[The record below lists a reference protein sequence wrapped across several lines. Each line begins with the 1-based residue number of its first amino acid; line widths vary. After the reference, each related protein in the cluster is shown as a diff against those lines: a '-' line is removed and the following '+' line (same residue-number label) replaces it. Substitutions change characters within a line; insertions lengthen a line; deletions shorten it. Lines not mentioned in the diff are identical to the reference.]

1 VYGVQTNTWKTVG
14 SLNQPR
20 GGAIGAF
27 LLASGDVLVVGGT
40 DQNGVPL
47 ATAEVYHP

>member
-1 VYGVQTNTWKTVG
+1 VG

-27 LLASGDVLVVGGT
+27 LLSSGEVLVVGGAN
-40 DQNGVPL
+40 QNGMAL
-47 ATAEVYHP
+47 ATAEIYHP